1 MLSYPQEL
9 IPDMEIL
16 EWTTQVRKGLL
27 KFCIMTI
34 IRQQPRY
41 GYEIVQL
48 LQQSDTLAITEGTL
62 YPLLHRLVKE
72 QFIDSYWQ
80 ESESGPP
87 RKYYTL
93 TDSGHIFLE
102 EMSTEWNKIS
112 SAVSLLQQNKGEVQ

>member
-1 MLSYPQEL
+1 
-9 IPDMEIL
+9 MEIL
-16 EWTTQVRKGLL
+16 EWTTQVRKGIL

-34 IRQQPRY
+34 IKQQPRY

-93 TDSGHIFLE
+93 TETGQSFLE
-102 EMSTEWNKIS
+102 EMSVEWSKIS
-112 SAVSLLQQNKGEVQ
+112 SAISQLQHNTNTVNEKER